1 MCGPIDAGLK
11 DALEQA
17 LELRR
22 LREEAV
28 AEAARIL
35 DSSTIQPTV
44 VEPISMGAPA
54 AESRSEQ
61 R

>member
-17 LELRR
+17 LDLRR
-22 LREEAV
+22 LREQAV

-35 DSSTIQPTV
+35 DSSPVQPAAV
-44 VEPISMGAPA
+44 APISMSIA
-54 AESRSEQ
+54 AA
-61 R
+61 